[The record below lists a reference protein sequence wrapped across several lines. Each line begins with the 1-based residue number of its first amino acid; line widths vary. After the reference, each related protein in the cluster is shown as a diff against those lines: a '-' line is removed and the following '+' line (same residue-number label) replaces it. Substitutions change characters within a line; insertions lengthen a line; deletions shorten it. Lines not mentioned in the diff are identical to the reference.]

1 MRIVLATAN
10 MPYPPDDVGFHP
22 PAMGERAED
31 EGAMTD
37 EERESLRITA
47 TLRAYAAH
55 EDDHDRTRRVL
66 RGETVR
72 EALILALMSLR
83 HLGAKP

>member
-1 MRIVLATAN
+1 
-10 MPYPPDDVGFHP
+10 
-22 PAMGERAED
+22 
-31 EGAMTD
+31 MTD

-55 EDDHDRTRRVL
+55 EDDRDRTRRVL

>member
-1 MRIVLATAN
+1 
-10 MPYPPDDVGFHP
+10 
-22 PAMGERAED
+22 
-31 EGAMTD
+31 MTD